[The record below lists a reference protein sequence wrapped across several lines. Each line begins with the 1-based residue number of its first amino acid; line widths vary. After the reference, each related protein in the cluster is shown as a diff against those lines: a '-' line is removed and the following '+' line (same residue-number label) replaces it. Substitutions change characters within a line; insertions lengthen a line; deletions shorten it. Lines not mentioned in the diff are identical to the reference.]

1 MTKEALVPMIVAEQ
15 PLMLSNMH
23 ALAKRGITVAER
35 SSLYKFIGP
44 PLLDSFQ
51 KYCGFSVEESKAALA
66 DYREYFSTRGLFENS
81 LLDGCEETLQALKDA
96 G

>member
-1 MTKEALVPMIVAEQ
+1 MIVAEQ

-44 PLLDSFQ
+44 PLLDLFKST
-51 KYCGFSVEESKAALA
+51 AAFL
-66 DYREYFSTRGLFENS
+66 
-81 LLDGCEETLQALKDA
+81 
-96 G
+96 